1 MGEIKA
7 VIADDEVHLR
17 QYLRQKLQVV
27 WPELQVA
34 GEAGNGTE
42 ALALIERLQ
51 PQVAFL
57 DIRMPGLTGL
67 QVTEKITGVACRI
80 VFVTA
85 YDAYAVDAF
94 EKEAVD
100 YLLKPVSHARLEITV
115 ARLKEQLESDA
126 ALPVNA
132 IRRIL
137 SRLVPDARAGFLQY
151 IHVQHGDE
159 IRLIAVNDVIYY
171 KAQDKY
177 TSVMTREREYLIRKT
192 IKELAE
198 ELDPQSFW
206 QIHRGTIVRVSA
218 IARVGRSLTGKGVV
232 RLKDSNETLMVSS
245 RYMHLFKQM

>member
-1 MGEIKA
+1 MSAIKA
-7 VIADDEVHLR
+7 VIADDEAHLR
-17 QYLRQKLQVV
+17 QYLRQKLNEV

-42 ALALIERLQ
+42 ALSLIEQLQ

-57 DIRMPGLTGL
+57 DIRMPGLTGM
-67 QVTEKITGVACRI
+67 QVAEKLSGVGCRI

-85 YDAYAVDAF
+85 YDAYAVEAF
-94 EKEAVD
+94 EKDAVD
-100 YLLKPVSHARLEITV
+100 YLLKPVSQARLEITV
-115 ARLKEQLESDA
+115 ARLKEKLESEA
-126 ALPVNA
+126 ALPINA

-137 SRLVPDARAGFLQY
+137 ARLAPDPGAGFLQY

-159 IRLIAVNDVIYY
+159 IRLVAVSEVLYF

-177 TSVMTREREYLIRKT
+177 TTVMTRDKEYLIRKT
-192 IKELAE
+192 IKELTE

-218 IARVGRSLTGKGVV
+218 VARVGRSLTGKGVL
-232 RLKDSNETLMVSS
+232 RLKESNETLMVSS

>member
-7 VIADDEVHLR
+7 VIADDEAHLR
-17 QYLRQKLQVV
+17 QYLRQKLQDV

-67 QVTEKITGVACRI
+67 QVTEKVTNVACRI

-100 YLLKPVSHARLEITV
+100 YLLKPVSQARLEITV
-115 ARLKEQLESDA
+115 ARLKEKLESDA
-126 ALPVNA
+126 ALP
-132 IRRIL
+132 
-137 SRLVPDARAGFLQY
+137 
-151 IHVQHGDE
+151 
-159 IRLIAVNDVIYY
+159 
-171 KAQDKY
+171 
-177 TSVMTREREYLIRKT
+177 
-192 IKELAE
+192 
-198 ELDPQSFW
+198 
-206 QIHRGTIVRVSA
+206 
-218 IARVGRSLTGKGVV
+218 
-232 RLKDSNETLMVSS
+232 
-245 RYMHLFKQM
+245 